1 MEMPLLPGSLR
12 PLWRGLQKKCP
23 ENLGQKIDFS
33 FFFLKYIYI
42 YIYFEDI
49 EEKKNSFTF
58 FIFGAPAAMSDNIS
72 ISHQP
77 R

>member
-23 ENLGQKIDFS
+23 ENLGQKIDI
-33 FFFLKYIYI
+33 FFFGSIYI
-42 YIYFEDI
+42 YIFEDI

>member
-12 PLWRGLQKKCP
+12 PLCRGLQKKKNAP
-23 ENLGQKIDFS
+23 KIWGKKLI
-33 FFFLKYIYI
+33 FFFLEVYIYI
-42 YIYFEDI
+42 FEDI

-58 FIFGAPAAMSDNIS
+58 FIFGAPAAMNDNIS